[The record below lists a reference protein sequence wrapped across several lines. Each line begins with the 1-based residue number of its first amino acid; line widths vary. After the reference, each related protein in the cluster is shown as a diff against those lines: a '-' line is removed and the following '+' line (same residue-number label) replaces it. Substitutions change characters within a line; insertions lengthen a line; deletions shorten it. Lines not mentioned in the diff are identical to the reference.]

1 MDEGSPIKQMVAANL
16 ATLDPACDGP
26 PKPVLAK
33 PFDLRSSIGRAHR
46 PGLLAK
52 KSRSTVSWPILA

>member
-1 MDEGSPIKQMVAANL
+1 MDKGSPIKQMVAANL

-33 PFDLRSSIGRAHR
+33 PFDLRSSIGARSS
-46 PGLLAK
+46 PWPVL
-52 KSRSTVSWPILA
+52 SRER